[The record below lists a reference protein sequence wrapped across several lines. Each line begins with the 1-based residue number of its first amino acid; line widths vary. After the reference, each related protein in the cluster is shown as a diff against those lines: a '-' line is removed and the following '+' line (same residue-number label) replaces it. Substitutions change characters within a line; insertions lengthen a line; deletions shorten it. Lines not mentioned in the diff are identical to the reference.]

1 MKQDSYFH
9 PLKLIL
15 GLPLRRLRSYRSALC
30 RCALSRGA
38 FLAVVSLAWL
48 LGGCGSLVRLEYQ
61 DPKYG
66 SGAVEFKL
74 PQREGYAK

>member
-9 PLKLIL
+9 PPKLIL
-15 GLPLRRLRSYRSALC
+15 G
-30 RCALSRGA
+30 
-38 FLAVVSLAWL
+38 FLAFVSLAWL

-74 PQREGYAK
+74 AQREGYEK